1 LPLIAII
8 ATSIIWGLSFL
19 SMKVS
24 VGLLPPMTLALVRFL
39 IGSVVL
45 SIIYLIMEKEKRL
58 NKKDI
63 PILALS
69 GFIGV
74 SAYFYFANNG
84 IQYISA
90 SSASIV
96 IAAIPIFTLIAEI
109 IFLKAE
115 LTKKKIIS
123 VAVSFLGVYLIVG
136 FSSGGASEGSLKGYL
151 LCHCMGRL

>member
-1 LPLIAII
+1 
-8 ATSIIWGLSFL
+8 
-19 SMKVS
+19 M
-24 VGLLPPMTLALVRFL
+24 
-39 IGSVVL
+39 
-45 SIIYLIMEKEKRL
+45 